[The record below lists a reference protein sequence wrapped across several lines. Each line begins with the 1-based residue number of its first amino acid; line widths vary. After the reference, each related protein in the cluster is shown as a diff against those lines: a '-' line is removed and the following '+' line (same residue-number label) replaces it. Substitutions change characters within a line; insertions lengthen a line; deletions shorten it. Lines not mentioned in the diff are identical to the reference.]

1 MWIATYSNGKETL
14 TNIDR
19 INQITCTSWGNRHF
33 IEFHGSPS
41 FRLKFDSK
49 GKAIKTYWKLING
62 LRTSDGS
69 QLIDLEDYSTYVVYE
84 EG

>member
-19 INQITCTSWGNRHF
+19 INQITCTSWGNSHF

-49 GKAIKTYWKLING
+49 GKTIKTYWKLING

-69 QLIDLEDYSTYVVYE
+69 QLIDLEDYSTDVVYK

>member
-1 MWIATYSNGKETL
+1 MWIATYSNGEETL

-49 GKAIKTYWKLING
+49 EKAIKTYWKLING

>member
-19 INQITCTSWGNRHF
+19 IDQITCTSWGNRHF

-49 GKAIKTYWKLING
+49 EKAIKTYWKLIKG

-69 QLIDLEDYSTYVVYE
+69 QLIDLEDYSTDVVYE
-84 EG
+84 EE

>member
-49 GKAIKTYWKLING
+49 EKAIKTYWKLIKI
-62 LRTSDGS
+62 RK
-69 QLIDLEDYSTYVVYE
+69 STRLNSSHKRSSRMPSSA
-84 EG
+84 

>member
-49 GKAIKTYWKLING
+49 EKAIKTYWKLING

>member
-1 MWIATYSNGKETL
+1 MWIATYSSGKEML

-49 GKAIKTYWKLING
+49 EKVIKTYWKLIKG

-69 QLIDLEDYSTYVVYE
+69 QLIDLEDYSTDVVYE

>member
-19 INQITCTSWGNRHF
+19 INQITRTSWGNRHF

-49 GKAIKTYWKLING
+49 EKAIKTYWKLIKG